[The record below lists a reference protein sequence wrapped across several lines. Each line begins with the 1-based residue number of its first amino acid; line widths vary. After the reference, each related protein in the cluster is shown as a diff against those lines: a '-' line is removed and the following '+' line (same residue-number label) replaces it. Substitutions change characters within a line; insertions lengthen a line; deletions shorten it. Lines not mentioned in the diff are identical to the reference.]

1 MFNFLY
7 VSVYIHQGVMFIY
20 LVSEL
25 TSNLLLH
32 RLYQIKTNSRDVRKE
47 FEVEIKEELGKMKI
61 FMKYI

>member
-1 MFNFLY
+1 MFNLLY
-7 VSVYIHQGVMFIY
+7 VSMYIHQGVVFIY

-32 RLYQIKTNSRDVRKE
+32 RLYQIKMNSRDVRKE

-61 FMKYI
+61 FM